1 MRHLNRFNENK
12 ATLGSKIGEDYIS
25 EFLVARPEIE
35 ILFNKH
41 FKGDNINNYTQKI
54 PWKKSP
60 GIELSFGLNIPTYKL
75 NNFGDEFDELSKEK
89 GWNSQ
94 WDANEDGIYTLF
106 IYESSDTDM
115 NESSSFIILL
125 AAWFLY
131 DTLSKI
137 PKKQWPQYMMENTKE
152 MFTDFVS
159 FLSKYGYPVDIE
171 VLKGKIDNIFR
182 LALGKLYKEGGIV
195 DYEKGEINESLPRQ
209 RTVDQLKA
217 LRKMTKGTDIGDR
230 IPDLMKQGAN
240 IHYSKNVVDSG
251 IESYEDYERH
261 NKKFVPSW
269 NLKHLMS
276 PFRGESKSKKKK

>member
-1 MRHLNRFNENK
+1 MKHLNRFNENK

-25 EFLVARPEIE
+25 EFLADRPEIE
-35 ILFNKH
+35 MLFNKH

-60 GIELSFGLNIPTYKL
+60 GIELSFGLSTPTYKL

-94 WDANEDGIYTLF
+94 WDADEDGIYTLF

-115 NESSSFIILL
+115 
-125 AAWFLY
+125 
-131 DTLSKI
+131 
-137 PKKQWPQYMMENTKE
+137 
-152 MFTDFVS
+152 
-159 FLSKYGYPVDIE
+159 
-171 VLKGKIDNIFR
+171 
-182 LALGKLYKEGGIV
+182 
-195 DYEKGEINESLPRQ
+195 NESLPRQ

-217 LRKMTKGTDIGDR
+217 LRKMTKGIDIGDR

-240 IHYSKNVVDSG
+240 IHYSRNVVDTG
-251 IESYEDYERH
+251 VESYEDYERH

>member
-1 MRHLNRFNENK
+1 MKHLNRFNENK
-12 ATLGSKIGEDYIS
+12 RSRDE
-25 EFLVARPEIE
+25 V
-35 ILFNKH
+35 
-41 FKGDNINNYTQKI
+41 
-54 PWKKSP
+54 
-60 GIELSFGLNIPTYKL
+60 IELLSSSSNFEKEELQGMSDSELEELWDSLEMDNWLN
-75 NNFGDEFDELSKEK
+75 ELQS
-89 GWNSQ
+89 
-94 WDANEDGIYTLF
+94 
-106 IYESSDTDM
+106 ESDM

-137 PKKQWPQYMMENTKE
+137 PKKQWTQYIMENTKE

-195 DYEKGEINESLPRQ
+195 DWEKGEINESLPRQ
-209 RTVDQLKA
+209 HTVDQLKA

-240 IHYSKNVVDSG
+240 IHYSRNVVDTG
-251 IESYEDYERH
+251 IESYEDYEKH

>member
-1 MRHLNRFNENK
+1 
-12 ATLGSKIGEDYIS
+12 
-25 EFLVARPEIE
+25 
-35 ILFNKH
+35 
-41 FKGDNINNYTQKI
+41 
-54 PWKKSP
+54 
-60 GIELSFGLNIPTYKL
+60 
-75 NNFGDEFDELSKEK
+75 
-89 GWNSQ
+89 
-94 WDANEDGIYTLF
+94 
-106 IYESSDTDM
+106 
-115 NESSSFIILL
+115 
-125 AAWFLY
+125 
-131 DTLSKI
+131 
-137 PKKQWPQYMMENTKE
+137 

-159 FLSKYGYPVDIE
+159 FLSKYGYPVDVE

-217 LRKMTKGTDIGDR
+217 LRKMTKGIDIGDR

-240 IHYSKNVVDSG
+240 IHYSRNVVDTG
-251 IESYEDYERH
+251 VESYEDYERH